1 MRGIQFIIA
10 VGLISELGDL
20 TRFEHPRQLMSWFGI
35 TPSEYSSGGSRHQ
48 GSITKAGNSYARKL
62 LVEAAWG
69 YRHPARI
76 SPAIQKRQENL
87 PRPVTSLTEHGML
100 NSGFVRG
107 IENFRP
113 KERMSILQLLLLHV
127 SWRVLSGIWAE

>member
-1 MRGIQFIIA
+1 MRYPTREYQRDSPSDLLLRRPQGIKPKKKIVKIRDS
-10 VGLISELGDL
+10 GL
-20 TRFEHPRQLMSWFGI
+20 TRKVISADIRAALPKPETAMPESYWSRQRGVTVI
-35 TPSEYSSGGSRHQ
+35 RHASVRQ
-48 GSITKAGNSYARKL
+48 YKKGRKI
-62 LVEAAWG
+62 
-69 YRHPARI
+69 YPA
-76 SPAIQKRQENL
+76 P
-87 PRPVTSLTEHGML
+87 SLTEHGML